1 MSSEESSIWQA
12 LQRLERQI
20 LSRGRPPGQALYD
33 PRRSVDWFD
42 ELQARFDRVRRV
54 RTALDLSGPLAH
66 RLIAE
71 RLAGIE
77 LGVIAD
83 VLVAACKDVALY
95 CGGSVLLGTAAGAS
109 LGAFAAG
116 VGAVPGAAAG
126 AMVGAQAGMWVLGL
140 LGLKSLIEDL
150 GTAIPSAL
158 RHYQQGILLAWGTT
172 QVAQPP
178 MDAARAPHEIAQ
190 GHVILIAAMLTALVA
205 YLTRGRGRGVEGRM
219 QVLRE
224 IQESRRLGPKV
235 ADWVLRNE
243 QKLLAHPHL
252 KPTNQRVT
260 ASGEAAAPP
269 VTPSQLRAQR
279 QHASESAAATQHKLH
294 GTQAPAPTATSR
306 PIPQTVPPSPQ
317 MAPGPA
323 RFMAPADRFYA
334 FASRRSDVDPDGWF
348 DVVAHGTSQQVE
360 VMTSKGPALVDHR
373 VAARLIQ
380 QEPGYQ
386 GQPIRLLSCETG
398 ACDAGFAQHLA
409 NRLGVP
415 VQAPTELLW
424 AYDNGTMLVAR
435 GIMRD
440 GALLPDLSHPGT
452 FRTFFPGN
460 GLGP

>member
-109 LGAFAAG
+109 LGALAAG

-158 RHYQQGILLAWGTT
+158 RHYQQGVLLAWGTT

-205 YLTRGRGRGVEGRM
+205 YLTRGRGRGLEGRA

-224 IQESRRLGPKV
+224 IRESRRLGPKV
-235 ADWVLRNE
+235 ADWVVNNE
-243 QKLLAHPHL
+243 QKLLSHPQL
-252 KPTNQRVT
+252 KPREQQVMM
-260 ASGEAAAPP
+260 ASASP
-269 VTPSQLRAQR
+269 VPALTPSQLRSQR
-279 QHASESAAATQHKLH
+279 LSVGASETPKAGPATASSAQPAADYGVAFFGDSNLGYYTRDKATIGRDGKSFFFMPAEDSAAVKNA
-294 GTQAPAPTATSR
+294 
-306 PIPQTVPPSPQ
+306 
-317 MAPGPA
+317 
-323 RFMAPADRFYA
+323 AD
-334 FASRRSDVDPDGWF
+334 
-348 DVVAHGTSQQVE
+348 
-360 VMTSKGPALVDHR
+360 
-373 VAARLIQ
+373 AARLTGRAPSA
-380 QEPGYQ
+380 EAAYLQ
-386 GQPIRLLSCETG
+386 GGDIYGLSFPTTG
-398 ACDAGFAQHLA
+398 MQTRVPTAADAGGWPHFLEGGHTAV
-409 NRLGVP
+409 RLGDGPGAGYLVNPTREFVIPGGQAVP
-415 VQAPTELLW
+415 EGSVL
-424 AYDNGTMLVAR
+424 
-435 GIMRD
+435 
-440 GALLPDLSHPGT
+440 
-452 FRTFFPGN
+452 FK
-460 GLGP
+460 LGPDGEWQVLRKF